1 MSCHARP
8 LASITVTAAL
18 LAAVISAQP
27 NTASIKPGDN
37 LVVEGVPDIPA
48 SIVEAASRYTEFRGA
63 GFADWH
69 PSDRQMLISTRFA
82 DVSQV
87 HRVKAPGAARQQLTF
102 FADPAGGAS
111 FTPKDGSY
119 FVFAKDR
126 GGDEFTQ
133 LYRYDLS
140 TGEITMFTDGG
151 RSQNFGAAW
160 SSGGD
165 RLAYGSTRRN
175 GRDRDVYI
183 VDPRDKASDRKLLEV
198 EGGGWGALDW
208 SPDDRTLLVGE
219 YRSVNDSDIWL
230 VDAAT
235 GSKRLLTP
243 KSESGKVA
251 YGGAQFSAD
260 GKSVYVTTDRDAE
273 FQRLA
278 RIDLASGE
286 FTYYTSHLSQ
296 DVDSFDLSPDGRSIA
311 FTTNEEGM
319 DVLRLLD
326 TAAGKERPTPQ
337 LGLGAGVI
345 GGLDWHE
352 NGKDLAFGFNSA
364 RSPSDVYSLD
374 VTNGRVDRWT
384 ESEIGG
390 LNASMFAPA
399 ELVRWK
405 SFDGLSISGF
415 LYRPPAKFTG
425 KRPVIINIHGGP
437 EGQALPTFLGRGNY
451 YLNELGI
458 AVIFPNVRGST
469 GFGKTFVT
477 LDNGEK
483 REDSVR
489 DIGALLD
496 WIATRPDLDADR
508 VMVTGGSY
516 GGYMTLA
523 VATHYD
529 ARIRC
534 SLDVVGISNFV
545 TFLQNTEAYRR
556 DLRRVE
562 YGDDRDPRMRAF
574 LERISP
580 LNNAHKITKPMF
592 IVQGRNDPR
601 VPYTESQQMV
611 DIIRKNGG
619 PVWFLMANDEG
630 HGFAKKK
637 NQDFLFYATV
647 AFIQEHLLK

>member
-1 MSCHARP
+1 MSCRVRP
-8 LASITVTAAL
+8 LAFVVFVASFLATGVGAQQKDDVIRAA
-18 LAAVISAQP
+18 
-27 NTASIKPGDN
+27 DN
-37 LVVEGVPDIPA
+37 LVTDGLPAIPA
-48 SIVEAASRYTEFRGA
+48 SIAEAAGRYAEFRGA

-69 PSDRQMLISTRFA
+69 PTERQMLISTRFA
-82 DVSQV
+82 DVPQI

-102 FADPAGGAS
+102 FPDRVGGGS
-111 FTPKDGSY
+111 FAPKDGSY

-133 LYRYDLS
+133 LYRYDLA

-151 RSQNFGAAW
+151 RSQNGGESW
-160 SSGGD
+160 STAGD

-175 GRDRDVYI
+175 GRDRDVYV
-183 VDPRDKASDRKLLEV
+183 VDPRDKKTDRKLLEV
-198 EGGGWGALDW
+198 EGGGWAAIDW
-208 SPDDRTLLVGE
+208 SPDDRTLIVGE

-230 VDAAT
+230 VDVAT

-243 KSESGKVA
+243 KNASGKVA
-251 YGGAQFSAD
+251 YGGAQFSTD
-260 GKSVYVTTDRDAE
+260 GKGVYVTTDRDSE

-278 RIDLASGE
+278 RIDIASGQY
-286 FTYYTSHLSQ
+286 TYYTSHLKR
-296 DVDSFDLSPDGRSIA
+296 DVEAFDLSPDGKTIA
-311 FTTNEEGM
+311 FTTNEEGLS
-319 DVLRLLD
+319 VLTLLD
-326 TAAGKERPTPQ
+326 TATGKERPAPQ
-337 LGLGAGVI
+337 LGLGAGLI
-345 GGLDWHE
+345 GGLDWHN

-374 VTNGRVDRWT
+374 VTTGRVDRWT

-390 LNASMFAPA
+390 LNASTFSPA
-399 ELVRWK
+399 ELVQWK
-405 SFDGLSISGF
+405 SFDGTPISGF
-415 LYRPPAKFTG
+415 LYKPPERFTG
-425 KRPVIINIHGGP
+425 KRPVIVNIHGGP
-437 EGQALPTFLGRGNY
+437 EGQSLPTFLGRGNY

-458 AVIFPNVRGST
+458 AIIFPNVRGST

-477 LDNGEK
+477 LDNDYK

-496 WIATRPDLDADR
+496 WIATRPDLDAGR

-562 YGDDRDPRMRAF
+562 YGDERDPKMRAF
-574 LERISP
+574 LEKISP
-580 LNNAHKITKPMF
+580 MTSAHKITKPMF
-592 IVQGRNDPR
+592 VVQGKNDPR

-611 DIIRKNGG
+611 DTIKKNGG
-619 PVWFLMANDEG
+619 PVWFLMASDEG

-647 AFIQEHLLK
+647 AFIREHLLN